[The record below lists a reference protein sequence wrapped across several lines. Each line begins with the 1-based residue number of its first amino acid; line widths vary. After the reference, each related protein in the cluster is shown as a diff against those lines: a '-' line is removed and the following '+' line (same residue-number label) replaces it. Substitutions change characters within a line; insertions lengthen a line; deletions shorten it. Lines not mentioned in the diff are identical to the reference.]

1 MNHSLQCQCGL
12 VRGQL
17 KHTEKTTRLLCYCKD
32 CQAFA
37 HFLGRA
43 GDVLDAQGGSDIVA
57 THPQEIEFASGAEA
71 IACMSLSGEGML
83 RWYASCCN
91 TPLGNTSR
99 NNKLAYVG
107 LSAACLG
114 EPGALE
120 SAFGPV
126 RMRSGTDSAKGK
138 VAGSGLGALPVMLG
152 FGAALLRARLSG
164 SYRHN
169 PFFKAGTAQP
179 VAAPTVLADAERERL
194 KSL

>member
-1 MNHSLQCQCGL
+1 MQHALQCQCGH

-17 KHTEKTTRLLCYCKD
+17 KHIEKTTHLLCYCKD

-43 GDVLDAQGGSDIVA
+43 ADVLDAQGGSHIVV
-57 THPQEIEFASGAEA
+57 THPREIAIDSGAEA
-71 IACMSLSGEGML
+71 IACMSLSGQGML

-99 NNKLAYVG
+99 NHKVAYVG
-107 LSAACLG
+107 LASACLA

-120 SAFGPV
+120 RDFGPV
-126 RMRSGTDSAKGK
+126 RMRSGTESAKGV
-138 VAGSGLGALPVMLG
+138 VAGSGLAALPLMLG

-169 PFFKAGTAQP
+169 PFFKIGTDQP
-179 VAAPTVLADAERERL
+179 VAQPTVLADAERERL